1 MKSYDHI
8 IVGSGINSL
17 VCAAILA
24 QKGRSV
30 LVLERND
37 RLGGC
42 IRTEE
47 ITLPHFIHDV
57 FSGFHP
63 LFVSSPGYS
72 ELADDLRANGL
83 QYVNTDTPTGAVLP
97 DGRCLIMNTSR
108 KKNIA
113 AMNSIAKGD
122 GDRYATAMDKFEKS
136 LDLIN
141 VVLGNEL
148 WQTSTFKLLLGTAWK
163 MGLTNVANFAGS
175 WRQSCQQWL
184 NQDFRSDEVKA
195 LLAPWVLH
203 AGLDPKSPMSGP
215 MAMLI
220 ASMLEA

>member
-1 MKSYDHI
+1 MKSYEHI

-24 QKGRSV
+24 KKGQAV

-63 LFVSSPGYS
+63 LFVTSPGYS
-72 ELADDLRANGL
+72 ELADDLHANGL
-83 QYVNTDTPTGAVLP
+83 QYVNTDTPTAAVLP
-97 DGRCLIMNTSR
+97 DGRFLIMTTSR
-108 KKNIA
+108 KENIA
-113 AMNSIAKGD
+113 AMNSIADGD
-122 GDRYATAMDKFEKS
+122 GDRYAAALGEFEKS

-141 VVLGNEL
+141 GMLGNEL
-148 WQTSTFKLLLGTAWK
+148 WRTSTFKMLLGTAWK
-163 MGLTNVANFAGS
+163 MGVQNLATFVRS

-203 AGLDPKSPMSGP
+203 AGLDPKSAMSGH
-215 MAMLI
+215 MAKLMAYTHGI
-220 ASMLEA
+220 